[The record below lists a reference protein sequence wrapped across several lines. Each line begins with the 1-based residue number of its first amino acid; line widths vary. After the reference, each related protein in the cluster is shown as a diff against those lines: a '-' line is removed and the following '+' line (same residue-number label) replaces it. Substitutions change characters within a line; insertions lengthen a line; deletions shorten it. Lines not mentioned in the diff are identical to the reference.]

1 MKFIAIVLLFGSL
14 SSSTYSTYSNSNW
27 VHFTLLK
34 NNRNN
39 RNNKNNGKMCLEEN
53 LKNYRDSNGLKLYSA
68 KETTTMAIHWLYKT
82 TEYTNNNNIPT
93 FVLIDLVSMIN
104 DSLKKTENYELYI
117 AHVPD
122 RFEDP
127 HFIGSFLINPK
138 NRILSINQIC
148 TNPFVKETSLSE
160 YKKNIINLSMA
171 SGVAFNSKPLKY
183 VSNPRYY
190 LEFNQF

>member
-1 MKFIAIVLLFGSL
+1 MKFIAIVLLFGPL
-14 SSSTYSTYSNSNW
+14 SSSTYSKSNW
-27 VHFTLLK
+27 IHSTLLK
-34 NNRNN
+34 KNGNTR
-39 RNNKNNGKMCLEEN
+39 NNGKMCLEEN
-53 LKNYRDSNGLKLYSA
+53 LKNYKDSNGLKLYSA
-68 KETTTMAIHWLYKT
+68 KETNRMAIDWLYKT
-82 TEYTNNNNIPT
+82 TEYTNNNIPT
-93 FVLIDLVSMIN
+93 FVLIDLVSIIN
-104 DSLKKTENYELYI
+104 ESLKKTENYDLYI

-127 HFIGSFLINPK
+127 HFIGSFLMNPK

-160 YKKNIINLSMA
+160 YKKKLINLSIT

-190 LEFNQF
+190 LEFNQY